1 MITISFNNQGVAN
14 KLYIVKVSY
23 PITENISKVGINA
36 LLDTKLSLGQVASVL
51 AAYRKDG
58 YKLTIAPV
66 EKGKKFPAGYYESFS
81 IDNLIS
87 QVSRLRFIE
96 TSVVEEPK
104 VVYIQRT
111 VTKEL

>member
-1 MITISFNNQGVAN
+1 MITVNFNRQGVAN

-23 PITENISKVGINA
+23 PITENILKVGINV
-36 LLDTKLSLGQVASVL
+36 LLDTKLSLEQVASVL
-51 AAYRKDG
+51 AAYKKDG
-58 YKLTIAPV
+58 YKLTVAPI
-66 EKGKKFPAGYYESFS
+66 EGKKFPAGYYESFS

-104 VVYIQRT
+104 VVYIQKT

>member
-1 MITISFNNQGVAN
+1 MITIDFNRQGVAN
-14 KLYIVKVSY
+14 KLYIVKVAY
-23 PITENISKVGINA
+23 PITENISKVGINV
-36 LLDTKLSLGQVASVL
+36 LLETKLSLEQVASVL
-51 AAYRKDG
+51 AMYKKDS

-66 EKGKKFPAGYYESFS
+66 EKGKKFPAGYYESFT

>member
-1 MITISFNNQGVAN
+1 V
-14 KLYIVKVSY
+14 
-23 PITENISKVGINA
+23 
-36 LLDTKLSLGQVASVL
+36 GQVASVL
-51 AAYRKDG
+51 AAYKKES
-58 YKLTIAPV
+58 YKLSITPV
-66 EKGKKFPAGYYESFS
+66 GGKKIPAGYHESFS
-81 IDNLIS
+81 IESLIS

>member
-1 MITISFNNQGVAN
+1 MITISFNQQGVAN

-36 LLDTKLSLGQVASVL
+36 LLDTKLSLEQVANVL
-51 AAYRKDG
+51 AAYKKDG
-58 YKLTIAPV
+58 YKLTVAPI
-66 EKGKKFPAGYYESFS
+66 EGKKVPAGYHESFS
-81 IDNLIS
+81 IESLIS

-104 VVYIQRT
+104 VVYIQKT
-111 VTKEL
+111 IMKEL

>member
-1 MITISFNNQGVAN
+1 MITISFNQQGVAN

-23 PITENISKVGINA
+23 PITENISKVGINV
-36 LLDTKLSLGQVASVL
+36 LLETKLSLEQVASVL
-51 AAYRKDG
+51 AMYKKDS

-66 EKGKKFPAGYYESFS
+66 EGKKFPAGYHESFT